1 MKRFLIASLSTLM
14 LAAAAPAY
22 SGDMTAVNQ
31 NMQNMTRNIV
41 EITPFN
47 LVEHS
52 YQGYFREQ
60 GIPSGS
66 AFIIAIKTGKIKA
79 EDLVKSGIARG
90 RLTSETLNNSS
101 YLHSVETQ
109 LKNFTRSN

>member
-1 MKRFLIASLSTLM
+1 MKRFLIASLSTLV

-22 SGDMTAVNQ
+22 SGVMSVVNPKISQ
-31 NMQNMTRNIV
+31 NIV
-41 EITPFN
+41 EVTPFN
-47 LVEHS
+47 LVEHG
-52 YQGYFREQ
+52 YQGYFKKQ

-109 LKNFTRSN
+109 LKNFTRVN